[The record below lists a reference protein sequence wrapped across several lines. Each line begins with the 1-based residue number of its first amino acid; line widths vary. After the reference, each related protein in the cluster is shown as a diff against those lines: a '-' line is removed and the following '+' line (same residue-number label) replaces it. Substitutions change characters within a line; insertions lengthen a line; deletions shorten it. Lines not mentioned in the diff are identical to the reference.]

1 MKFKRILTLV
11 LFQESSEEPDYDQ
24 VPLPSLP
31 PLPLNQTITRQQ
43 HVASWDHCDQDTGV
57 THVQSNTVKRRAKR
71 DRNNTRTTGPARVDI
86 CTAADKSVAPV
97 ANHFNYKRS
106 KSRSKSRS
114 PGRDIDRAAIVIV
127 HHHTTCSHVTR
138 DTCHQRT
145 VSPDNL
151 SESSISFHE
160 NEVNFD
166 LSPGSI
172 SRGLN
177 DTDGHAQCQDE
188 PTLPEP
194 PSAWYDGVPG
204 HGGAMDSCIT
214 VCREPLVNKC
224 DKNKA
229 RTVQYSN
236 WESCRESWFSSGSS
250 ELRPSSGSDCPPPRP
265 PSFSENLQ
273 TEQTDNVPKTHNSA
287 RKPAQ
292 LENNAKYSAPNTP
305 HLKRTREV
313 VSCSRDGSPTCAT
326 LPRSAAVCSL
336 RQSSK
341 DSGSSSSRPNSRPGT
356 RQNTR

>member
-1 MKFKRILTLV
+1 MPLP
-11 LFQESSEEPDYDQ
+11 S
-24 VPLPSLP
+24 LPSLP

-43 HVASWDHCDQDTGV
+43 HVATWDHEQDN
-57 THVQSNTVKRRAKR
+57 THVQSASNTVKRRAKR
-71 DRNNTRTTGPARVDI
+71 DRNNTRPGPARVDI
-86 CTAADKSVAPV
+86 CTAADKSVPPV
-97 ANHFNYKRS
+97 LQSNHFNYKRS

-127 HHHTTCSHVTR
+127 HHHTTCNHVAR
-138 DTCHQRT
+138 DTCNQRT

-166 LSPGSI
+166 LSPGSV
-172 SRGLN
+172 SRGINEN
-177 DTDGHAQCQDE
+177 DPHSQCQVE
-188 PTLPEP
+188 PTLPDP

-204 HGGAMDSCIT
+204 HGGMDTCIT
-214 VCREPLVNKC
+214 VCREPLVNQC
-224 DKNKA
+224 DKSKT

-273 TEQTDNVPKTHNSA
+273 NEQTDTGHNKAHNST
-287 RKPAQ
+287 KKSQ
-292 LENNAKYSAPNTP
+292 LDNNAKYSAPNTP
-305 HLKRTREV
+305 HLKRTRDIL
-313 VSCSRDGSPTCAT
+313 SCSRDGSPTCAT

-356 RQNTR
+356 RQNTRYR